1 MADLSVKYSVDGPE
15 VLNKIS
21 FEIKPNERVGVV
33 GRTGAGKSSLALSLL
48 RFTEIS
54 NGSITI
60 NGLNIQNV
68 NLEALRQRIT
78 YVPITRFP
86 CTSERRGTDFGI
98 LRIIPQDPVLFSGTI
113 RTNLDPFGGIDDS
126 ELQAALDGSGLA
138 GDKVDEVVTGTS
150 SVATSGTA
158 TPTGIGALGTKRL
171 GLDTKITT
179 GGENLSQGQRQ
190 LLAFA
195 RALVRRSKLVIFDEV
210 SSP

>member
-86 CTSERRGTDFGI
+86 CTSERRGTDFRG
-98 LRIIPQDPVLFSGTI
+98 FSESSRKI
-113 RTNLDPFGGIDDS
+113 RFYFLAPSVPISTL
-126 ELQAALDGSGLA
+126 LVGL
-138 GDKVDEVVTGTS
+138 
-150 SVATSGTA
+150 
-158 TPTGIGALGTKRL
+158 
-171 GLDTKITT
+171 TT
-179 GGENLSQGQRQ
+179 RSCRQ
-190 LLAFA
+190 
-195 RALVRRSKLVIFDEV
+195 
-210 SSP
+210 P